1 MADTTTTNLLLTKP
15 EVGASTDTWGT
26 KINTDMDTIDAAFK
40 GDGTGTSVGL
50 NVGSGKTL
58 AVAGTLTSTGTSSF
72 SANPTFSGGT
82 ANGVAYLNGS
92 KVLTSGSAIQ
102 FDGTNLGLGAAASY
116 ALDIQTSAANIRV
129 APAVG
134 TNNSLTRYVNT
145 GGTLYVGLD
154 NSAGGVSGAYNGN
167 MWHTGAY
174 SLVFG
179 TNSLERARIDSS
191 GNVGIGVTPSA
202 WNTYKALEIGR
213 VGNYFAGYS
222 GGTELTLGANAYYS
236 TGWKYAVTGALA
248 TRYMTDNSGGHYWY
262 NAPSG
267 TAGNAINFAQ
277 AMTLD
282 ASGNLL
288 VGATTPVSASRFYGS
303 GNLASLNGLGLNHTS
318 ASGTAYFGYFLYNSA
333 AVGQITSTGTVCLF
347 TSLSDYRF
355 KENVQ
360 PMQNALAT
368 VSKLKPVTYKWKSDG
383 SDGEGFIAHELAEV
397 FSHAVTGEKDAV
409 DKDGN
414 IKPQGIDTSVL
425 VATLTAAIQEQQAL
439 ITSLTARITALE
451 ST

>member
-1 MADTTTTNLLLTKP
+1 
-15 EVGASTDTWGT
+15 
-26 KINTDMDTIDAAFK
+26 
-40 GDGTGTSVGL
+40 
-50 NVGSGKTL
+50 
-58 AVAGTLTSTGTSSF
+58 
-72 SANPTFSGGT
+72 
-82 ANGVAYLNGS
+82 
-92 KVLTSGSAIQ
+92 
-102 FDGTNLGLGAAASY
+102 LGAAASY